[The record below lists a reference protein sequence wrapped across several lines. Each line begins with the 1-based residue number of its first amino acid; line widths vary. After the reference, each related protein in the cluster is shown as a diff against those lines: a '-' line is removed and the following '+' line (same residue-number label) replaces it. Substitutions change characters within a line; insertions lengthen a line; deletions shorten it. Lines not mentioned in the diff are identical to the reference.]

1 MKALRAVSADPSCHH
16 WPAFS
21 VHRCGPKPVRFL
33 IFLFRAGKPCCP
45 IMSPSP
51 QQPELLPAPVLLPGS
66 AMVNHH
72 VCVQTEGDQRAIL
85 VHGIVFSHY
94 STQDRAAE
102 AYAMVTLFESGY
114 ADQNDIAHSFGYST
128 RTLRRHQQRLKTGGL
143 RALARSEG
151 RPPASS
157 FRSTR
162 ISQRD
167 RTILRLKAKE
177 RSNRWIAGRLGL
189 SEKAVRKI
197 LRRLGWKPG
206 PEPSLLSL
214 PFLPQ
219 VGGSEAMSAT
229 ASLTRSTPIE
239 ALPSAAPSPASLR
252 APLFPQATAESLDC
266 NPFDRSMDRLLAAMG
281 LLDDALPVFACAR
294 NLPRAGVL
302 VAIPALLASGLLSTA
317 EKIYGNLG
325 PAFYGLRTTLLAYV
339 LLALLRIPRPEAL
352 KEYSPGELG
361 RIVGLDRMPEVKTLR
376 RKLARLA
383 ALKGSYQLGYQI
395 AQQRIAERGK
405 VLGFL
410 YIDGHVRAYHGKHTI
425 PKAYVTR
432 ARLAAPAT
440 TDYWVNDQRG
450 DPLFVVTADA
460 NAAMTK
466 MLPILLG
473 EVRQLLGPE
482 RKTTVVFDRGG
493 WSPKLFR
500 ELMSLG
506 FDILTYRKGRTRRIA
521 ESRFTRHKAKLD
533 GRWVQYL
540 LHDHPVRFL
549 KGKLRLRQITRLIQ
563 GHQTPIITSRWDL
576 RAIVLAYRMFER
588 WRQEN
593 FFKYLREEY
602 LIDALAD
609 YQVEPDDP
617 NRSVPNPA
625 RKAIE
630 KELRRMRAQLGKL
643 SAKYASRTLG
653 SRSRR
658 LSRAGSKKEKEKLR
672 TQIAQAQARLEK
684 LRAQHRVL
692 PLRVPLA
699 QAQKKQEVVKLST
712 ERKHLTNVLKMVA
725 YKIESELLELI
736 RPHYKRVEDEGR
748 TFIQAAF
755 QDAAHIEPTQDQ
767 LRITLL
773 PLSSSHRSR
782 VLQALCEAL
791 NEANPPF
798 PGTQLRMYYSVA
810 TSP

>member
-1 MKALRAVSADPSCHH
+1 
-16 WPAFS
+16 
-21 VHRCGPKPVRFL
+21 
-33 IFLFRAGKPCCP
+33 
-45 IMSPSP
+45 
-51 QQPELLPAPVLLPGS
+51 
-66 AMVNHH
+66 MVNHH

-410 YIDGHVRAYHGKHTI
+410 YIDGHVRAYHGQHLMA
-425 PKAYVTR
+425 KAYVTR
-432 ARLAAPAT
+432 MHLAAPAT

-466 MLPILLG
+466 MLTPILT
-473 EVRQLLGPE
+473 EVRQLLGP
-482 RKTTVVFDRGG
+482 RRHSTIVFDRGG

-500 ELMSLG
+500 SLLAMG

-521 ESRFTRHKAKLD
+521 ETRFSPHQAKLD
-533 GRWVQYL
+533 GRAVKYL
-540 LHDHPVRFL
+540 LHDQPVRFL
-549 KGKLRLRQITRLIQ
+549 KGKLRLRQVTRLTED
-563 GHQTPIITSRWDL
+563 GHQTPIVTTRWDL
-576 RAIVLAYRMFER
+576 RAIAIAYRMFER

-593 FFKYLREEY
+593 FFKYLRQEY
-602 LIDALAD
+602 LIDALVD

-617 NRSVPNPA
+617 TRLVPNPA
-625 RKAIE
+625 RKALD
-630 KELRRMRAQLGKL
+630 KELRLARASFTKL
-643 SAKYASRTLG
+643 QERFGVMALDYVDRDMPQAIFQKTEKNLRRDMEKVTARVQKLETRRASLPT
-653 SRSRR
+653 
-658 LSRAGSKKEKEKLR
+658 
-672 TQIAQAQARLEK
+672 
-684 LRAQHRVL
+684 HL
-692 PLRVPLA
+692 PLVEAR
-699 QAQKKQEVVKLST
+699 KGQEPVKLST
-712 ERKHLTNVLKMVA
+712 ERKHLTNILKMVA
-725 YKIESELLELI
+725 FQIESDLVEMI
-736 RPHYKRVEDEGR
+736 RPHYKRAEDEGR
-748 TFIQAAF
+748 TLVQTIL
-755 QDAAHIEPTQDQ
+755 QDAADIEPAEGE
-767 LRITLL
+767 LRITLAL
-773 PLSSSHRSR
+773 LSSPHRSR
-782 VLQALCEAL
+782 VAESLCQAL
-791 NEANPPF
+791 NKTNTMF
-798 PGTQLRMYYSVA
+798 PGTQLRMRFA
-810 TSP
+810 LAHPQAPQA

>member
-1 MKALRAVSADPSCHH
+1 MTLT
-16 WPAFS
+16 
-21 VHRCGPKPVRFL
+21 
-33 IFLFRAGKPCCP
+33 
-45 IMSPSP
+45 P
-51 QQPELLPAPVLLPGS
+51 QQEKLFVDPAPVPPTVF
-66 AMVNHH
+66 VNDR
-72 VCVQTEGDQRAIL
+72 VSFQTEDNQRVIL

-94 STQDRAAE
+94 SLDDRSAE
-102 AYAMVTLFESGY
+102 AYALVLLFESGY
-114 ADQNDIAHSFGYST
+114 ADQNDLARCFGYST
-128 RTLRRHQQRLKTGGL
+128 RTLRRFQERLKSGGL
-143 RALARSEG
+143 STLARLQGG
-151 RPPASS
+151 RPSGSS
-157 FRSTR
+157 AEPKSMAA
-162 ISQRD
+162 RD
-167 RTILRLKAKE
+167 RSILRLKAKGM
-177 RSNRWIAGRLGL
+177 SNRWIGGRFGL
-189 SEKAVRKI
+189 DEKMIRKT
-197 LRRLGWKPG
+197 LRRLGWKPA
-206 PEPSLLSL
+206 PQPTLPLLPKIDSHAQPVVVDDSSLNQI
-214 PFLPQ
+214 P
-219 VGGSEAMSAT
+219 T
-229 ASLTRSTPIE
+229 
-239 ALPSAAPSPASLR
+239 SAASPSPPKSKKPESSHSA
-252 APLFPQATAESLDC
+252 FNSLDP
-266 NPFDRSMDRLLAAMG
+266 NPLDRSADRLLAALG
-281 LLDDALPVFACAR
+281 LLDDAVPLFAPAR

-302 VAIPALLASGLLSTA
+302 LAIPALVGSGLLSAA
-317 EKIYGNLG
+317 EKIYRSIG
-325 PAFYGLRTTLLAYV
+325 PSFYGLRTTLVAYI

-352 KEYSPGELG
+352 KEYAPGELG

-376 RKLARLA
+376 RKLTRLA
-383 ALKGSYQLGYQI
+383 ASKASHELGREI
-395 AQQRIAERGK
+395 ARQRIREHGH

-410 YIDGHVRAYHGKHTI
+410 YVDGHVRAYHGKHTI
-425 PKAYVTR
+425 AKAYVTR
-432 ARLAAPAT
+432 TRLAAPAT

-450 DPLFVVTADA
+450 DPLFVVTAEA
-460 NAAMTK
+460 NAALTR

-625 RKAIE
+625 RKAVE
-630 KELRRMRAQLGKL
+630 KELHRSRAQLVKL

-725 YKIESELLELI
+725 YQIESELLELI